1 MNTGLHNRHWPE
13 KSACTSNPGLT
24 AAATHWLADHGSL
37 VHGVEGPSTDKAG
50 TKGFPSHR
58 VCRDRGLVHYEWL
71 CNLEQLVGKGEFQF
85 SGFPLKWVGGTGSP
99 CRAIAEV
106 A

>member
-37 VHGVEGPSTDKAG
+37 VHGVEGPSADTAG

-58 VCRDRGLVHYEWL
+58 VCRDRGMVHYEWL

-85 SGFPLKWVGGTGSP
+85 YGFPLKWVGGTGSP